1 MELNEAKKIL
11 EDYAD
16 NITHVGPESEA
27 IRVILREYA
36 MLETHCKFIDNWL
49 HMPFFPE
56 HEEMFQKIEK
66 ALGFKLFTW
75 QKSFL
80 LTGEYRRIG
89 DTTARN
95 IKQLLEDKEI
105 NLQIPPRSAIQR
117 FEQKELLR
125 LYDQLKPTG
134 LVKAK
139 IKVRGKEYGTEA

>member
-27 IRVILREYA
+27 IRVILREYET
-36 MLETHCKFIDNWL
+36 LEAHYKFVDNWL
-49 HMPFFPE
+49 HMPYPG
-56 HEEMFQKIEK
+56 HEELFQKIEK

-80 LTGEYRRIG
+80 ITGEYRRIG
-89 DTTARN
+89 DTTARS

-105 NLQIPPRSAIQR
+105 NLQIPPRNARQR
-117 FEQKELLR
+117 FEQQELLR
-125 LYDQLKPTG
+125 IYDMLKPTG
-134 LVKAK
+134 LIKAK
-139 IKVRGKEYGTEA
+139 VKVRGKEYGTEA

>member
-1 MELNEAKKIL
+1 MELKEAKKTL

-27 IRVILREYA
+27 IRVILREYE
-36 MLETHCKFIDNWL
+36 MLEAHYKFVDNWL
-49 HMPFFPE
+49 HMPFPE
-56 HEEMFQKIEK
+56 YEELFQKIEK

-80 LTGEYRRIG
+80 ITGTYRRFG
-89 DTTARN
+89 DTTARS
-95 IKQLLEDKEI
+95 IKQLLEDGEI
-105 NLQIPPRSAIQR
+105 NLQIPPRNARQR

-134 LVKAK
+134 LIKAK

>member
-27 IRVILREYA
+27 IRVILREYET
-36 MLETHCKFIDNWL
+36 LEAHYKFVDNWL
-49 HMPFFPE
+49 HMPYPG
-56 HEEMFQKIEK
+56 HEELFQKIEK

-80 LTGEYRRIG
+80 ITGEYRRIG
-89 DTTARN
+89 DTTARS

-105 NLQIPPRSAIQR
+105 NLQIPPRNARQR

-125 LYDQLKPTG
+125 IYDQLKPTG
-134 LVKAK
+134 LIKAK
-139 IKVRGKEYGTEA
+139 VKVRGKEYGSEA

>member
-1 MELNEAKKIL
+1 MDLNEAKKIL

-27 IRVILREYA
+27 IRVILREHE
-36 MLETHCKFIDNWL
+36 MLEAHFKFVDNWL
-49 HMPFFPE
+49 HMPFPE
-56 HEEMFQKIEK
+56 HEELFQKIEK

-80 LTGEYRRIG
+80 ITVEYRRIG
-89 DTTARN
+89 DTTARS

-105 NLQIPPRSAIQR
+105 NLQIPPRNARQR

-125 LYDQLKPTG
+125 IYDMLKPTG

-139 IKVRGKEYGTEA
+139 IKVRGREHGTKS

>member
-27 IRVILREYA
+27 IRVILREYE
-36 MLETHCKFIDNWL
+36 MLKAHYKFVDNWL
-49 HMPFFPE
+49 HMPCPG
-56 HEEMFQKIEK
+56 HEELFQKIEK

-75 QKSFL
+75 QKTFL
-80 LTGEYRRIG
+80 ITGEYRRIG
-89 DTTARN
+89 DTTARS

-105 NLQIPPRSAIQR
+105 NLQIPPRNARQR

-125 LYDQLKPTG
+125 IYDMLKPTG
-134 LVKAK
+134 LIKAK
-139 IKVRGKEYGTEA
+139 VKVRGKEYGTEA

>member
-1 MELNEAKKIL
+1 MELKEAKKIL

-27 IRVILREYA
+27 IRVILREYET
-36 MLETHCKFIDNWL
+36 LEAHNKIVDDWL
-49 HMPFFPE
+49 HMSFSGY
-56 HEEMFQKIEK
+56 EELFQKIEK
-66 ALGFKLFTW
+66 ALGFRLFTW
-75 QKSFL
+75 QKTILIS
-80 LTGEYRRIG
+80 GEYRRIG
-89 DTTARN
+89 DTTARS

-105 NLQIPPRSAIQR
+105 NLQIPPRNARQR

-139 IKVRGKEYGTEA
+139 VKVRGREYGSEA

>member
-27 IRVILREYA
+27 IRVILREYET
-36 MLETHCKFIDNWL
+36 LEAHYKFADDWL
-49 HMPFFPE
+49 HMSFPG
-56 HEEMFQKIEK
+56 HEELFQKIEK

-80 LTGEYRRIG
+80 ITGEYRRIG
-89 DTTARN
+89 DTTARS

-105 NLQIPPRSAIQR
+105 NLQIPPRNARQR
-117 FEQKELLR
+117 FEQNELLR
-125 LYDQLKPTG
+125 IYDMLKPTG
-134 LVKAK
+134 LIKAK
-139 IKVRGKEYGTEA
+139 VKVRGKEYGSEA

>member
-1 MELNEAKKIL
+1 MEVNEAKKIL

-27 IRVILREYA
+27 IRVILREHE
-36 MLETHCKFIDNWL
+36 MLESHYKVVDNWL
-49 HMPFFPE
+49 HMPYPG
-56 HEEMFQKIEK
+56 HEELFQKIEK

-80 LTGEYRRIG
+80 ITGEYRRIG
-89 DTTARN
+89 DTTARS

-105 NLQIPPRSAIQR
+105 NLQIPTRTARQR
-117 FEQKELLR
+117 FEQNELLR

-134 LVKAK
+134 LIKAK